1 MPGRKSTDPLQ
12 EILNVGR
19 RTAED
24 LRRLGITEVAQPAGR
39 DPQALYDELSRL
51 TGVRQD
57 PCVRD
62 VFAAAVDFAD
72 GKPARPW
79 WEYSRERLAKA
90 CRKDQS

>member
-1 MPGRKSTDPLQ
+1 MPERKSTDPLQ
-12 EILNVGR
+12 QIPNVGPA
-19 RTAED
+19 TAGD
-24 LRRLGITEVAQPAGR
+24 LRRLGITEVAQLAGR
-39 DPQALYDELSRL
+39 DPQALYEELSRL

-90 CRKDQS
+90 RKGMP